1 MRPGVNGVAAKARQN
16 FGKLVELVDKRPIA
30 RYIVLGNS
38 AKPHRAPLV
47 MVARKPQFAY
57 IRKCFIFLN
66 RLVVNV
72 TMIVDYG

>member
-1 MRPGVNGVAAKARQN
+1 MRPGVNGVAAKTRQN

-30 RYIVLGNS
+30 RYIVLRNA

-47 MVARKPQFAY
+47 MVTIKPQFAY
-57 IRKCFIFLN
+57 ILKGFIFLDH
-66 RLVVNV
+66 LVVEV